1 MDNLRARYST
11 PTNHLSKF
19 TVIASEILV
28 PSLITQKT
36 KEKIPVYFGVIN
48 GPMGIDNGILGQKLP
63 EIVRQKF
70 YRLMILR
77 RVYLF
82 KFIFMPPKGAK
93 TQDEKLTGREIL
105 LNNYF
110 TSDKEKKKVPK
121 DVDPTVARV
130 AKNFDLKPRSSKE
143 IQILNN
149 RDR

>member
-48 GPMGIDNGILGQKLP
+48 GILGQKLP

-77 RVYLF
+77 RVP
-82 KFIFMPPKGAK
+82 IQIHIHAP
-93 TQDEKLTGREIL
+93 EGRED
-105 LNNYF
+105 
-110 TSDKEKKKVPK
+110 SG
-121 DVDPTVARV
+121 
-130 AKNFDLKPRSSKE
+130 
-143 IQILNN
+143 
-149 RDR
+149 